1 MTLAVSIAGFAR
13 LDLLAALHEAAFD
26 EPWSA
31 VALGELLIK
40 PGNFALL
47 AECQDARATAAPAL
61 GFIFARAGGGECEIL
76 TLAVL
81 PAMRRRKIATALLA
95 AVFREATARGA
106 AAIFLEVAADNHGA
120 LALYAEQ
127 GFAVVGRRAAY
138 YQRASA
144 GRIDAL
150 VMRRPTSHATI

>member
-1 MTLAVSIAGFAR
+1 MTLAVSAAGFAQ
-13 LDLLAALHEAAFD
+13 LELLAALHAAAFD
-26 EPWSA
+26 DPWSA

-40 PGNFALL
+40 PGNFALVAEETL
-47 AECQDARATAAPAL
+47 ARDRAAQAL

-95 AVFREATARGA
+95 AVFAEAAARGA

-120 LALYAEQ
+120 IALYAQQ

-138 YQRASA
+138 YQRAS
-144 GRIDAL
+144 GGCRDAL